1 VAAELTARAQS
12 AIADLP
18 VDADVVQ
25 VGSTARGTWVSG
37 DRDIDLFVRF
47 SADLGRES
55 LEKYGLAVGHAVL
68 PDGHE
73 EYAEHP
79 YVKGAYDGFD
89 VDLVPCHD
97 VDRASDLVS
106 AVDRTPFHDAYLSA
120 RLDGELA
127 ADVVLAKAFLK
138 GIGAYGSDLRTEG
151 FSGYLTELLV
161 AEFGGFVPLVESA
174 RSWHPPVEFDPEAH
188 AAQTFDDPLVVVD
201 PTDPTRNV
209 AAVLSAANLARFQHY
224 ARDLLD
230 APRVELFEPET
241 PAPLDAAGV
250 RDHLARRET
259 TPVAVV
265 FPAPN
270 LVDDQ
275 LWPQLRRSLDGIV
288 RGLDDRGFG
297 VLRARAM
304 VEDATPTPSDVTPTA
319 TDAPSTDAPST
330 HATTATTTTTRA
342 AALYAELEAATRP
355 AVERHEGPP
364 GDNTPSASTRRTP
377 TTSTQRRTD
386 RSSTATGTSSN
397 DSASSPRSADSSRA
411 TPPVTWH
418 SAPRWSRRLPTATSS
433 SASRSQRSQTAS
445 DRRSGPS
452 TSPTRES
459 SRGRLC
465 SPRQAAESHVDADE
479 HCDDDGTEHGKQER
493 DLGKRQPQRDV
504 KREREGGERGDH
516 DPPRRILCGGDE
528 QPLKQREI
536 GEVDAADL
544 AWDGVV
550 RGGVGVG
557 HRRSRSVDGDVCA
570 RVGIGVGVSHDRR
583 YTLVGPVLVAPPVV
597 TTLRG
602 RAATRRRHQ
611 RPRAARSRRQ
621 TAWRC
626 PPRRRRRF

>member
-1 VAAELTARAQS
+1 MADLDSVLSRVRDRAIPNDTERARLRTVAAELTASAQS

-47 SADLGRES
+47 PADLGREA
-55 LEKYGLAVGHAVL
+55 LEEYGLAVGHAVL

-79 YVKGAYDGFD
+79 YVKGVYDGFD

-97 VDRASDLVS
+97 VDRASDLLS

-120 RLDGELA
+120 RLDGDLA
-127 ADVVLAKAFLK
+127 DDVVLAKAFLK

-161 AEFGGFVPLVESA
+161 AELGGFVPLVESA
-174 RSWHPPVEFDPEAH
+174 RSWHPPIEFDPEAH
-188 AAQTFDDPLVVVD
+188 ATQTFDDPLVVVD

-224 ARDLLD
+224 ARDVLET
-230 APRVELFEPET
+230 PRIELFEPET
-241 PAPLDAAGV
+241 LAPLDAAEV

-304 VEDATPTPSDVTPTA
+304 VEDAVT
-319 TDAPSTDAPST
+319 TDAATTDA
-330 HATTATTTTTRA
+330 TTPRT
-342 AALYAELEAATRP
+342 AALYAELETATRP

-364 GDNTPSASTRRTP
+364 VAVRQHAERFYETYADDVDPETYGPFIDGDRYVVERQREFTTVRGYLESDAAGDVALGAQVESAF
-377 TTSTQRRTD
+377 TD
-386 RSSTATGTSSN
+386 R
-397 DSASSPRSADSSRA
+397 
-411 TPPVTWH
+411 
-418 SAPRWSRRLPTATSS
+418 
-433 SASRSQRSQTAS
+433 
-445 DRRSGPS
+445 
-452 TSPTRES
+452 
-459 SRGRLC
+459 
-465 SPRQAAESHVDADE
+465 
-479 HCDDDGTEHGKQER
+479 
-493 DLGKRQPQRDV
+493 DV
-504 KREREGGERGDH
+504 
-516 DPPRRILCGGDE
+516 
-528 QPLKQREI
+528 
-536 GEVDAADL
+536 
-544 AWDGVV
+544 
-550 RGGVGVG
+550 
-557 HRRSRSVDGDVCA
+557 
-570 RVGIGVGVSHDRR
+570 
-583 YTLVGPVLVAPPVV
+583 LVGESVA
-597 TTLRG
+597 TLADRFGSTLRSFYEP
-602 RAATRRRHQ
+602 H
-611 RPRAARSRRQ
+611 P
-621 TAWRC
+621 
-626 PPRRRRRF
+626 